1 MRWTYLLSRILIVA
15 LVWGFIAF
23 GVDPL
28 LRYSSVQTLQSVTGA
43 KADVGEVITTFFPP
57 SVTVRG
63 LGLASARRPGW
74 NLVEFDEMHVKL
86 EAASLSQRRFV
97 VEEGRLDGLRF
108 DTRRIDDGQLEE
120 VPEPIDDE
128 PSWMTEKLTELGT
141 EWLTNLTEQVKAQ
154 LDPDTLE
161 TYRTGTEMYEKWDV
175 RFVDMASRAK
185 AMKPRVDRL
194 VDQFK
199 RAKEGDT
206 LQQIE
211 QYLQVSQRAEQIII
225 EVQGFR
231 DELKDIVPEVRDDF
245 QTLNAARE
253 RDQEKVKHTISL
265 LKPDPRRISQAL
277 LGKTMYSQIQ
287 QALTWVETIRRYQE
301 DLKEQVQPPRSAGR
315 DFEFIVRNP
324 GPDFLLKKLSLT
336 GLISVNAESV
346 PFEAMLTDVT
356 EDPKLLGR
364 PCVMTLAADGSRPLQ
379 LRVTY
384 DATGDVPISEMLASY
399 RDHNPQTLI
408 TGKREKA
415 CVAATLNDLSWTT
428 QLTLM
433 DDQIDGHI
441 QLQSEIGN
449 LSFEGADN
457 IRPEIVE
464 AANESFAAVRILN
477 ASVQLGGTLRDPVID
492 LQSDVGQ
499 QISEGVQQAFVHQL
513 DNAKLRLI
521 SEVNNYANVQIEK
534 LKGRFAGEYEKLK
547 EDNKEL
553 LEQISEVQTIV
564 ASLQSGKIDRATIVR
579 QVANSKL
586 IHQKDQQKILNVMN
600 EIDNTLQ
607 GRSLPAGL
615 QEKISQ
621 LPPGFLELPAMLHS
635 PTGFFPQATNIL
647 MESPGFLPQS
657 TQLNT
662 QTDTVMHQTETVM
675 HQTDNAMQQTNKVV
689 QQTDTFIQQTNGFL
703 QQTQGLFQPPSEH
716 HPSEEE
722 GQPAAETDET
732 MAAPA
737 KPPASRFPQ
746 LPAGIRSLW
755 PKPKA
760 ARR

>member
-15 LVWGFIAF
+15 LVWAFVAF
-23 GVDPL
+23 GMDPL

-57 SVTVRG
+57 SVTVKR
-63 LGLASARRPGW
+63 LGLASARRPGR
-74 NLVEFDEMHVKL
+74 NLVEFDEMHVRL
-86 EAASLSQRRFV
+86 EPASLSQRRFV
-97 VEEGRLDGLRF
+97 IEEGRLDGLRF
-108 DTRRIDDGQLEE
+108 DTRRSDDGQLEAD
-120 VPEPIDDE
+120 PEPVSDE

-154 LDPDTLE
+154 LDPNTLE

-211 QYLQVSQRAEQIII
+211 QYLQVSQKAEQIIL
-225 EVQGFR
+225 EVQDFR

-277 LGKTMYSQIQ
+277 LGKTMYRQIQ
-287 QALTWVETIRRYQE
+287 QALSWVETIRTYQE
-301 DLKEQVQPPRSAGR
+301 ELKEQVQPPRSAGR
-315 DFEFIVRNP
+315 DFEFLARNP
-324 GPDFLLKKLSLT
+324 APDFLLKKLSLT
-336 GLISVNAESV
+336 GLISVNAEPV
-346 PFEAMLTDVT
+346 PFKAMLTDMT
-356 EDPKLLGR
+356 EDPRLLGR
-364 PCVMTLAADGSRPLQ
+364 PCIMTLAAEGSRPLQ

-384 DATGDVPISEMLASY
+384 DATGEVPIAEMLADY
-399 RDHNPQTLI
+399 RDHNPHSLTA
-408 TGKREKA
+408 GKRDKV
-415 CVAATLNDLSWTT
+415 CVVATLSELSWTT
-428 QLTLM
+428 QLTLIK
-433 DDQIDGHI
+433 DQIEGHVH
-441 QLQSEIGN
+441 LQSEVGD

-464 AANESFAAVRILN
+464 AANDSFAAVRILN
-477 ASVQLGGTLRDPVID
+477 ASVQLGGTLREPVID
-492 LQSDVGQ
+492 LQSDVGE
-499 QISEGVQQAFVHQL
+499 QISAGVQQAFVHQL
-513 DNAKLRLI
+513 SNARQRLI
-521 SEVNNYANVQIEK
+521 SEVNDYANGQIEK

-547 EDNKEL
+547 DDNKEL

-579 QVANSKL
+579 QVTNSKL
-586 IHQKDQQKILNVMN
+586 IPQKDQQKILNVMN

-615 QEKISQ
+615 QDKIPQ
-621 LPPGFLELPAMLHS
+621 LPPGFLELPTTLHS

-647 MESPGFLPQS
+647 TESPGFLPQS
-657 TQLNT
+657 TQLYK
-662 QTDTVMHQTETVM
+662 QTDSVMQ
-675 HQTDNAMQQTNKVV
+675 QTDSVMQQTNGVV
-689 QQTDTFIQQTNGFL
+689 QQTDAFIQQTNEFL
-703 QQTQGLFQPPSEH
+703 QQTQGLFQPASGYQPS
-716 HPSEEE
+716 
-722 GQPAAETDET
+722 AEDAQSVTGSDET
-732 MAAPA
+732 VAAPA
-737 KPPASRFPQ
+737 KPPVSRLPQ

-755 PKPKA
+755 PKPKTVKK
-760 ARR
+760 